1 MNIEPHEILEQTT
14 EGTLRLHYF
23 SIFSTPTLMY
33 AIVRD
38 EREGGSGEI
47 WSAKLLEHESCECL
61 LFTYNLEDTTIGSI

>member
-1 MNIEPHEILEQTT
+1 M
-14 EGTLRLHYF
+14 G
-23 SIFSTPTLMY
+23 
-33 AIVRD
+33 D